1 MYGGPRPAAPRMT
14 LRKLA
19 AKYARGE
26 RISVV
31 TAYDYPSAVHV
42 DLAGFDVCLVGDSAA
57 MVVHGHDTTL
67 PITLDEMLTHC
78 RAVARGAARPLLVGD
93 LPFGSYERSPAHA
106 VASATRLLKE
116 GGMDAVK
123 LEGGGPRRVDAA
135 RALVDAGVAVMGHVG
150 LTPQSIS
157 VLGGFRPQGRSHD
170 EAMEVIDRAVRL
182 RDAGCFAIV
191 LECVPGA
198 VAAAATA
205 ALDVPTIGIGA
216 GADADGGDVER
227 RRRRRGDGAGDALE
241 DDREAPRVPK
251 PNRAID
257 HLHRLVV
264 APTLGPEPAEDGDG
278 LRGEADVAHH
288 RDAGVDERPGGVDAT
303 RPTAL
308 ELHRVH
314 APLLQKPRRGR
325 HRVRGA
331 PLVGA
336 EREVADEEGPRGAA
350 RDRAAVRE
358 HLVEGDGERRV
369 VAVHDHRRAVPDE
382 AHVEAREV
390 DVHGARVIV
399 RGDDAD
405 ALAAGVLRRELAQG
419 HARRRG
425 AGAAVHRVLG
435 LVRQAR
441 GRGGGEEGTRKGRE
455 EGRGGR

>member
-1 MYGGPRPAAPRMT
+1 MSPRRALSRGAALVASRALASVGVGRAPPLPRHLPAPPVRPFFLPALPRPFFSSAPSRLSHKPEDAVYGGPRPSAPRMT

-216 GADADGGDVER
+216 GAATSGQVLVYHDLLGLGGHPHHAKVTPKFSKQYARVGEVIGEALGTFRAEVEAGTFPSDAHSPYALDD
-227 RRRRRGDGAGDALE
+227 GDAERLAGTL
-241 DDREAPRVPK
+241 R
-251 PNRAID
+251 RAGMTS
-257 HLHRLVV
+257 
-264 APTLGPEPAEDGDG
+264 AAE
-278 LRGEADVAHH
+278 
-288 RDAGVDERPGGVDAT
+288 
-303 RPTAL
+303 AL
-308 ELHRVH
+308 E
-314 APLLQKPRRGR
+314 
-325 HRVRGA
+325 GA
-331 PLVGA
+331 S
-336 EREVADEEGPRGAA
+336 
-350 RDRAAVRE
+350 
-358 HLVEGDGERRV
+358 
-369 VAVHDHRRAVPDE
+369 
-382 AHVEAREV
+382 
-390 DVHGARVIV
+390 
-399 RGDDAD
+399 
-405 ALAAGVLRRELAQG
+405 
-419 HARRRG
+419 
-425 AGAAVHRVLG
+425 
-435 LVRQAR
+435 
-441 GRGGGEEGTRKGRE
+441 
-455 EGRGGR
+455 GGRVGEGEGG